1 MILLVD
7 NHDSFTFNLAHLLAE
22 VSGIEP
28 VVVRPEEVER
38 AGILRRL
45 ADGEFDHVVIGPGPG
60 SPHNDKDFKTAGQV
74 IDASNKLPLLGVCLG
89 HQGLGLRHGAQLQT
103 IRPHHG
109 IVSRIHHSRR
119 GIFAGLPQ
127 DFEATR
133 YHSLCLTTLGDQIVE
148 HARAEDGAIM
158 AFEVA
163 DRPHWGVQFHPESV
177 MTQVGCQLMT
187 NFLAIG
193 SQPRHS
199 EVRDKREPR
208 NIQSRK
214 CARTTA
220 RWTIHH
226 QTVDIDLDEEAT
238 FSRLAG
244 DGDAF
249 WLDSATTRGD
259 TGRWSV
265 MGTVSGAASE
275 LVKIGRAHV

>member
-133 YHSLCLTTLGDQIVE
+133 NHSLCLTTLGDQNV
-148 HARAEDGAIM
+148 
-158 AFEVA
+158 
-163 DRPHWGVQFHPESV
+163 
-177 MTQVGCQLMT
+177 
-187 NFLAIG
+187 
-193 SQPRHS
+193 
-199 EVRDKREPR
+199 
-208 NIQSRK
+208 
-214 CARTTA
+214 
-220 RWTIHH
+220 
-226 QTVDIDLDEEAT
+226 
-238 FSRLAG
+238 
-244 DGDAF
+244 
-249 WLDSATTRGD
+249 
-259 TGRWSV
+259 
-265 MGTVSGAASE
+265 
-275 LVKIGRAHV
+275 